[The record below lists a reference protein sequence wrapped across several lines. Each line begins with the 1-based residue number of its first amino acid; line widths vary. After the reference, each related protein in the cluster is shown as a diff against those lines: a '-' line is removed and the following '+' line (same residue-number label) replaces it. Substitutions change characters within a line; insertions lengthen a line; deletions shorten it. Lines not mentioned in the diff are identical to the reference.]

1 MGHISARIGLISTF
15 FLIFCNG
22 LMKELELG
30 ERVEVDD
37 GYVGESPYM
46 IEVPSVVLTHS
57 SEETDIMQKIVQ
69 GWHETVNAHLKS
81 FQVLDQVY
89 CRDATQHGY
98 VFVQL
103 LFLCTCPLK
112 W

>member
-30 ERVEVDD
+30 ERVEADD

-46 IEVPSVVLTHS
+46 T
-57 SEETDIMQKIVQ
+57 
-69 GWHETVNAHLKS
+69 KS
-81 FQVLDQVY
+81 AFCGVDSFF
-89 CRDATQHGY
+89 RGG
-98 VFVQL
+98 
-103 LFLCTCPLK
+103 
-112 W
+112 